1 MAETQMRFVILF
13 ALFVVSMNSLPA
25 QACGKT
31 PAPEDVVQAQV
42 EAYNAHDLE
51 AFARCY
57 ADDVTIYDLSGRT
70 APVRGI
76 PELKK
81 EYEFLVKAPPAFR
94 VEVLRRITS
103 GRIVVDHERVLGLPE
118 EKGTPEAIAIFEVQ
132 EGKIKNVW
140 FPPSK

>member
-1 MAETQMRFVILF
+1 MRFVIVL
-13 ALFVVSMNSLPA
+13 ALFVASTYSLSA

-51 AFARCY
+51 AFTRCY

-70 APVRGI
+70 PPVKGI
-76 PELKK
+76 LELKK
-81 EYEFLVKAPPAFR
+81 DYAFLVKAPPAFR
-94 VEVLRRITS
+94 VEILRRITS
-103 GRIVVDHERVLGLPE
+103 GRIVVDHERVLGLPQ

-132 EGKIKNVW
+132 DGKIKNVW
-140 FPPSK
+140 FPPSD